1 MPTAVRQR
9 VAAPVWQVT
18 RPARPGRVPGVVL
31 AGLRDRGPAPVDHRL
46 DPHPVLTLALAC
58 GEAALGIDES
68 TGRQHRGSLVTGLG
82 FGAGGTARVRAANVE
97 WMQVRLSPAIARAV
111 LSVGPAELESS
122 VVALDDLWGERRA
135 ARLREQLAEAA
146 SWEERFALVEAI
158 LVPLSSSGPAIEPE
172 LAWAW
177 DRIVAGHGQVRVEGL
192 ADELGWS
199 RKRLWSRF
207 HAQLGLPPKR
217 AVKLVRFD
225 WAATRLA
232 GGQEAA
238 RVAAD
243 CGYAD
248 QSHLHRDVVAF
259 TGVTPATVAGGSLVA
274 TADVAWVDHVP
285 RLSARW
291 GNAPASRFGVP
302 HRPPPPTGGD
312 TRGGRV
318 SGWSTDVRSPH
329 RRRQSARAADAGDSG

>member
-1 MPTAVRQR
+1 MSTAVRQR

-18 RPARPGRVPGVVL
+18 RPARPSRVPGVVL

-82 FGAGGTARVRAANVE
+82 FGVGGAARVRAANVE
-97 WMQVRLSPAIARAV
+97 WIQVRLSPAIARAV

-122 VVALDDLWGERRA
+122 VVTLDDLWGERQA
-135 ARLREQLAEAA
+135 ARLREQLAQAA
-146 SWEERFALVEAI
+146 WEERFALVEAF
-158 LVPLSSSGPAIEPE
+158 LARLTAAGPVIEPE
-172 LAWAW
+172 LVWAW
-177 DRIVAGHGQVRVEGL
+177 DRIVAGHGQVRVEEL

-238 RVAAD
+238 GVAAD

-259 TGVTPATVAGGSLVA
+259 TGVTPAAVAGQSLIA
-274 TADVAWVDHVP
+274 TADMAWVDHVP

-291 GNAPASRFGVP
+291 GNAPASRFDEP
-302 HRPPPPTGGD
+302 LRQPLPTGVD
-312 TRGGRV
+312 TRGGRLP
-318 SGWSTDVRSPH
+318 GRSTDVRSRY
-329 RRRQSARAADAGDSG
+329 RRRQPARAADAGDSG

>member
-1 MPTAVRQR
+1 M
-9 VAAPVWQVT
+9 
-18 RPARPGRVPGVVL
+18 
-31 AGLRDRGPAPVDHRL
+31 
-46 DPHPVLTLALAC
+46 
-58 GEAALGIDES
+58 
-68 TGRQHRGSLVTGLG
+68 
-82 FGAGGTARVRAANVE
+82 
-97 WMQVRLSPAIARAV
+97 
-111 LSVGPAELESS
+111 
-122 VVALDDLWGERRA
+122 ALDDLWGERRA
-135 ARLREQLAEAA
+135 ARLREQLAGTA
-146 SWEERFALVEAI
+146 SREERFALVEAF
-158 LVPLSSSGPAIEPE
+158 LARLTAAGPAIEPE

-177 DRIVAGHGQVRVEGL
+177 ARDRIVAEHGQVRVEEL

-259 TGVTPATVAGGSLVA
+259 TGVTPATVAGQSLIT
-274 TADVAWVDHVP
+274 TADMAWVDHVP

-291 GNAPASRFGVP
+291 GSAPASRFAEP
-302 HRPPPPTGGD
+302 HRPSPATGGD
-312 TRGGRV
+312 ARGGRV
-318 SGWSTDVRSPH
+318 PGQGTDDQRC
-329 RRRQSARAADAGDSG
+329 SAAGIA

>member
-1 MPTAVRQR
+1 MSTAVHRR
-9 VAAPVWQVT
+9 VATPAWQVT
-18 RPARPGRVPGVVL
+18 RPAWPGRVPGVVL
-31 AGLRDRGPAPVDHRL
+31 AGMRDRGPAPVDHRI

-58 GEAALGIDES
+58 GEAAPGIDES
-68 TGRQHRGSLVTGLG
+68 TGRRHRGSLVTGLG
-82 FGAGGTARVRAANVE
+82 FGAGGAARVRAANVE

-111 LSVGPAELESS
+111 LSVNPAELEGS
-122 VVALDDLWGERRA
+122 VVALDDLWGERRT

-158 LVPLSSSGPAIEPE
+158 LARLSSAGPAIEPE

-177 DRIVAGHGQVRVEGL
+177 DRIVAGHGQVRVEAL

-225 WAATRLA
+225 RAATRLA

-238 RVAAD
+238 GVAAD

-259 TGVTPATVAGGSLVA
+259 TGVTPATVAGESLIA
-274 TADVAWVDHVP
+274 TADMAWVDHVP
-285 RLSARW
+285 RLPARR
-291 GNAPASRFGVP
+291 GEAAASRFDGAP
-302 HRPPPPTGGD
+302 RPA
-312 TRGGRV
+312 TR
-318 SGWSTDVRSPH
+318 
-329 RRRQSARAADAGDSG
+329 A

>member
-1 MPTAVRQR
+1 MRQR
-9 VAAPVWQVT
+9 VVAPVWQVM

-58 GEAALGIDES
+58 GETALGIDES

-82 FGAGGTARVRAANVE
+82 FGVGGAARVRAANVE
-97 WMQVRLSPAIARAV
+97 WMQVRLSPAVARAV
-111 LSVGPAELESS
+111 LGVGPAELESS

-135 ARLREQLAEAA
+135 ARLREQLAGTA
-146 SWEERFALVEAI
+146 SWEERFARVEAF
-158 LVPLSSSGPAIEPE
+158 LARLTAAGPAIEPE

-177 DRIVAGHGQVRVEGL
+177 DRIVAEHGQVRVEAL

-207 HAQLGLPPKR
+207 HTRLGLPPKR

-225 WAATRLA
+225 WAAARLA

-259 TGVTPATVAGGSLVA
+259 TGVTPATVAGQSLI
-274 TADVAWVDHVP
+274 TPADMAWVDHVP
-285 RLSARW
+285 RFSARW
-291 GNAPASRFGVP
+291 GNAPASRLDGP
-302 HRPPPPTGGD
+302 HRPSPPTDGR
-312 TRGGRV
+312 TRGERLPGR
-318 SGWSTDVRSPH
+318 SADVRSRH
-329 RRRQSARAADAGDSG
+329 RRRQPARAADAGDSG

>member
-1 MPTAVRQR
+1 MSTAVRQR
-9 VAAPVWQVT
+9 VVAPVWHVT
-18 RPARPGRVPGVVL
+18 RPTRPGRVPGVVL

-58 GEAALGIDES
+58 GEAALGIDEP

-82 FGAGGTARVRAANVE
+82 FGVGGAARVRAANVE

-111 LSVGPAELESS
+111 LSVGPADLEAS
-122 VVALDDLWGERRA
+122 VVPLDDLWGERRA
-135 ARLREQLAEAA
+135 ARLRERLAQAA
-146 SWEERFALVEAI
+146 SWDERFALVEAF
-158 LVPLSSSGPAIEPE
+158 LARLAAAGPAIEPE

-177 DRIVAGHGQVRVEGL
+177 DRIVAGHGQVRIEEL

-217 AVKLVRFD
+217 AAKLVRFD

-259 TGVTPATVAGGSLVA
+259 TGVTPATVAGQSLIA
-274 TADVAWVDHVP
+274 TADLAWVDHVP

-291 GNAPASRFGVP
+291 GDAQPPVSPGRTGHRRPPAGMPEVDELPGGVRTHAPA
-302 HRPPPPTGGD
+302 TGLVEA
-312 TRGGRV
+312 V
-318 SGWSTDVRSPH
+318 S
-329 RRRQSARAADAGDSG
+329 